1 MAQKVEGVETLPS
14 FEEMY
19 REAALLKDKKKRL
32 EEQGEKQKE
41 EKEMKDATFKP
52 KINKYKKIEKKVE
65 D

>member
-1 MAQKVEGVETLPS
+1 
-14 FEEMY
+14 MY